1 MSTNSHAHA
10 EDHSHGHYVVPI
22 RNYVI
27 NACALA
33 MLMTLTIVASHFNL
47 GSMNAFVAIAIAVA
61 KAALIV
67 LFFMNTY
74 YNTRLTWVFVIFS
87 FFWLMILFGMFLP
100 DYLARDFA
108 DQPDAWSSTPSAQIG
123 ALPLDQLPVDKQ
135 IVEATSEGHG
145 EAAH

>member
-1 MSTNSHAHA
+1 MSTDSHAHA
-10 EDHSHGHYVVPI
+10 HDHSHEHYIVPL

-33 MLMTLTIVASHFNL
+33 VLMALTIAASYVNL
-47 GSMNAFVAIAIAVA
+47 GSMNAFVAIAIAVT
-61 KAALIV
+61 KAVLIV

-74 YNTRLTWVFVIFS
+74 YNSRLTWVFVIFS

-100 DYLARDFA
+100 DYVARDFNV
-108 DQPDAWSSTPSAQIG
+108 QSDAWTSTPAGQLET
-123 ALPLDQLPVDKQ
+123 LPHDQLPMDKRV
-135 IVEATSEGHG
+135 VEAAVGGHS

>member
-1 MSTNSHAHA
+1 MSTDSHAHA
-10 EDHSHGHYVVPI
+10 EDHSHDHYIVPL

-27 NACALA
+27 NACVLA
-33 MLMTLTIVASHFNL
+33 VLMALTIAASKVNL
-47 GSMNAFVAIAIAVA
+47 GSMNAFVAIAIAVT
-61 KAALIV
+61 KAVLIV

-100 DYLARDFA
+100 DYFARDFA
-108 DQPDAWSSTPSAQIG
+108 VQPDAWSSTPSAQIG

-135 IVEATSEGHG
+135 IVEASSEGHG